1 MLITYK
7 KNLTEKN
14 MNNYDEG
21 FWNAIDELV
30 NNSEIIIDRPKGT
43 AAQKKRRKQFM
54 KPTIKHSS

>member
-1 MLITYK
+1 
-7 KNLTEKN
+7 